1 MRVVRAIVL
10 SSEQREIL
18 ESRARDRSAAAR
30 SLDAPRSII
39 VRLHRKECAVLSEAW
54 GRPSSFVV
62 CRLRAARHSRRQKTI
77 VCSTQHSR
85 HSACRTTLGEML
97 HDDREMTVIWKTPS

>member
-1 MRVVRAIVL
+1 MGGQKTLRVVRAIVL

-30 SLDAPRSII
+30 SLERAT
-39 VRLHRKECAVLSEAW
+39 LNNLS
-54 GRPSSFVV
+54 
-62 CRLRAARHSRRQKTI
+62 
-77 VCSTQHSR
+77 
-85 HSACRTTLGEML
+85 SACRTTLGEML